1 GACGPHGRLWA
12 SRGSAGGRVLFLNC
26 RTDMRGCF
34 GLYAGE
40 TGGNAVS
47 LGGPLPPLCVPAG
60 VPYRCRDMSHGYV
73 PRRVA
78 SAARTTTWPLRSS
91 TAGTVA
97 VCWSHYSDRRSAR
110 RWLTS

>member
-1 GACGPHGRLWA
+1 
-12 SRGSAGGRVLFLNC
+12 
-26 RTDMRGCF
+26 MRGCF

-97 VCWSHYSDRRSAR
+97 VCWSHDSDRRSAR
-110 RWLTS
+110 RWLTSCVSAGWASFHGRVETAADDRERREPA